1 MIVVIERQSCVS
13 CKTCWETCPEFFEQN
28 PDNMF
33 SEIVEKYRLNKDKE
47 VGIPPPELELRVSDA
62 SVLCPAQ
69 IISVEQGWGEFR

>member
-1 MIVVIERQSCVS
+1 
-13 CKTCWETCPEFFEQN
+13 
-28 PDNMF
+28 MF
-33 SEIVEKYRLNKDKE
+33 SEVVEKYRLNKDKE